1 MKIIKYEYTS
11 KNSYNIYLD
20 NGEVI
25 TLKESVITENEL
37 LLKKEIDSKTY
48 QKLILDNRVY
58 ELYEIA
64 VKYINI
70 RLRSIKEIRDYL
82 LKKEKDPNIIERVCE
97 KLLKNKYLDDEKF
110 TKAFIKDKLNFTTMG
125 DYKIKKELEKLGVD
139 SLIIEDNISKIPIN
153 ILEEKITKII
163 DKDIRTNKKYSG
175 ITLKN
180 KIYNHLLSS
189 GYSVD
194 LVLTILNNYNF

>member
-1 MKIIKYEYTS
+1 MKIIKYEYAS
-11 KNSYNIYLD
+11 KKGYNIFLD
-20 NGEVI
+20 NGEII
-25 TLKESVITENEL
+25 TLKEQVITENEL
-37 LLKKEIDSKTY
+37 LFKKEINDKLY
-48 QKLILDNRVY
+48 QKLIFENKIY

-70 RLRSIKEIRDYL
+70 RLRSIKEIKDYL
-82 LKKEKDPNIIERVCE
+82 TKKENNSEIIDKVCD
-97 KLLKNKYLDDEKF
+97 KLLKNNYLDDERF

-139 SLIIEDNISKIPIN
+139 TVIIENNISQISSSV
-153 ILEEKITKII
+153 LEERMTKII

-175 ITLKN
+175 INLKN

-194 LVLTILNNYNF
+194 LVIAVLNKYNF

>member
-1 MKIIKYEYTS
+1 MKIIKYEYAS
-11 KNSYNIYLD
+11 KKGYNIFLD
-20 NGEVI
+20 NGEII
-25 TLKESVITENEL
+25 TLKEQVITENEL
-37 LLKKEIDSKTY
+37 LFKKEINDKLY
-48 QKLILDNRVY
+48 QKLIFENKIY

-70 RLRSIKEIRDYL
+70 RLRSIKEIKENIT
-82 LKKEKDPNIIERVCE
+82 KKENNSEIIDKVCD
-97 KLLKNKYLDDEKF
+97 KLLKNNYLDDERF

-139 SLIIEDNISKIPIN
+139 SFVIENNISQISSSV
-153 ILEEKITKII
+153 LEERMTKII

-175 ITLKN
+175 INLKN

-194 LVLTILNNYNF
+194 LVIAVLNKYNF

>member
-1 MKIIKYEYTS
+1 MKIIKYEYAS
-11 KNSYNIYLD
+11 KKGYNIFLD
-20 NGEVI
+20 NGEII
-25 TLKESVITENEL
+25 TLKEQVITENEL
-37 LLKKEIDSKTY
+37 LFKKEINDKLY
-48 QKLILDNRVY
+48 QKLIFENKIY

-70 RLRSIKEIRDYL
+70 RLRSIKEIKDYL
-82 LKKEKDPNIIERVCE
+82 TKKENNSEIIDKVCD
-97 KLLKNKYLDDEKF
+97 KLLKNNYLDDERF

-139 SLIIEDNISKIPIN
+139 SFIIENNISQISSSV
-153 ILEEKITKII
+153 LEERMTKII

-175 ITLKN
+175 INLKN

-194 LVLTILNNYNF
+194 LVIAVLNKYNF

>member
-1 MKIIKYEYTS
+1 MKIIKYEYAS
-11 KNSYNIYLD
+11 KKGYNIFLD
-20 NGEVI
+20 NGEII
-25 TLKESVITENEL
+25 TLKEQVITENEL
-37 LLKKEIDSKTY
+37 LFKKEINDKLY
-48 QKLILDNRVY
+48 QKLIFENKIY

-70 RLRSIKEIRDYL
+70 RLRSIKEIKDYL
-82 LKKEKDPNIIERVCE
+82 TKKENNSEIIDKVCD
-97 KLLKNKYLDDEKF
+97 KLLKNNYLDDERF
-110 TKAFIKDKLNFTTMG
+110 TKAFIKDKLNFTTIG

-139 SLIIEDNISKIPIN
+139 SFIIENNISQISSSV
-153 ILEEKITKII
+153 LEERMTKII

-175 ITLKN
+175 INLKN

-194 LVLTILNNYNF
+194 LVIAVLNKYNF